1 MARRACLA
9 IGVGT
14 VDPPTPGSALKFGY
28 LSGAPIAARNL
39 GAWALGAGFGDANV
53 RVVTD
58 DYVDNKPNPVTC
70 ARVQAAVDEL
80 FPRNAEPVSHFIL
93 SFCGHGLTDENVKA
107 VSWLFS
113 DSLVQKYRV
122 KADRFY
128 SELLLRG
135 IERLTLISDACRE
148 APKDADL
155 QRLDSVRGIVLQG
168 KQVDSPRFD
177 LLVAC
182 QDTQLGFM
190 VAERNNPGKPGKCVF
205 SGVLADAL
213 WGNEPLAF
221 DGDRITV
228 GSLGYCLQERTPK
241 VAERYRLKLFPECE
255 VNPAPA
261 VLYDKAAAPTG
272 PPVLQDWPALAQSS
286 TMGMVDDAAAPDPG
300 EALARFNTDPDFRA
314 EMLGD
319 RLATRSAGAEFAGLP
334 KASARAV
341 GRLAALRTD
350 RAGRRPK
357 ASRLDLERGL
367 AGRLAADAAK
377 AARTKASGD
386 VGRSLSQLRTPEEE
400 GRSNL
405 IVAEAGATLWARHNA
420 EPGSRT
426 RAREGFRAPESPAGA
441 PNLVELR
448 DGRFVPWVPYDG
460 LYTVMKRSRLGEIF
474 QAYGRPEPGMSASFK
489 AGGQALADFA
499 SGKIKPRDVGKF
511 AADLRQSK
519 HLDPGLGVIS
529 AYLYRA
535 VADFDNIRRM
545 AFYYVRNSQP
555 VPFDIVLL
563 GEMKV
568 TRKAGGGFTVH
579 VPEVRQGKK
588 KEARGLPTYAFQS
601 TPKAEGTVAGW
612 CPWLGLGWDYVRE
625 PREDWAVLV
634 DGLGDLARNVHRNGF
649 TWFPKQQGRMLAKQ
663 WGLGA
668 STRHKA

>member
-14 VDPPTPGSALKFGY
+14 VDPPTPSSALKFGY
-28 LSGAPIAARNL
+28 LSGAPIAAKNL
-39 GAWALGAGFGDANV
+39 GAWALGAGFGDSNV

-58 DYVDNKPNPVTC
+58 DYVGNKPNPVTC
-70 ARVQAAVDEL
+70 ARVQTAVDEL
-80 FPRNAEPVSHFIL
+80 FPKNAEPVSHFIL
-93 SFCGHGLTDENVKA
+93 SFCGHGLTDDNVKA

-148 APKDADL
+148 APKDVDL
-155 QRLDSVRGIVLQG
+155 QRLDAVRGIIVQG

-190 VAERNNPGKPGKCVF
+190 VAERNNPARPGKCVF
-205 SGVLADAL
+205 SGVVADAL

-228 GSLGYCLQERTPK
+228 GSLSYCLQERTPK
-241 VAERYRLKLFPECE
+241 VAERYRLKLFPDCTI
-255 VNPAPA
+255 NSAPA
-261 VLYDKAAAPTG
+261 ILYDKAAPLAG
-272 PPVLQDWPALAQSS
+272 PAILQDWPAVGQSS
-286 TMGMVDDAAAPDPG
+286 TMGTVEDAAAPVDSG
-300 EALARFNTDPDFRA
+300 EALERFNTDADFRA
-314 EMLGD
+314 EMLGE
-319 RLATRSAGAEFAGLP
+319 RLASRSAGADFAGLP

-341 GRLAALRTD
+341 GRLAALRTV
-350 RAGRRPK
+350 RTGRGRR
-357 ASRLDLERGL
+357 ASGLERGL

-377 AARTKASGD
+377 SARNKASGD
-386 VGRSLSQLRTPEEE
+386 VGRSLSQLRTPKEQ

-405 IVAEAGATLWARHNA
+405 IVAEAGATLWTRQDA
-420 EPGSRT
+420 EPGTRT

-448 DGRFVPWVPYDG
+448 DGRFVPWVPYNG

-474 QAYGRPEPGMSASFK
+474 QAYGMPVPGMSASFR

-499 SGKIKPRDVGKF
+499 SGKITPGDVDKF
-511 AADLRQSK
+511 AAGLRENK
-519 HLDPGLGVIS
+519 HSDPVLGVIS

-545 AFYYVRNSQP
+545 AYHYVGTSQP

-563 GEMKV
+563 GQMKV
-568 TRKAGGGFTVH
+568 TRKAGGGFTVQI
-579 VPEVRQGKK
+579 PEVGQGD
-588 KEARGLPTYAFQS
+588 EDAARGLPTYAFQS
-601 TPKAEGTVAGW
+601 TPKAEGTVGGW
-612 CPWLGLGWDYVRE
+612 CPWLGLGWDYVGE

-634 DGLGDLARNVHRNGF
+634 EGLGELAGKVQRSGF
-649 TWFPKQQGRMLAKQ
+649 TWFPKKQGRMMAKQ

-668 STRHKA
+668 STRHNE